1 MILRQS
7 QVPGLGLPYHVIL
20 FDSDA
25 TVSGSCALSTPEAL
39 ADDDAGVSIFW
50 TGATS
55 SCGSV

>member
-1 MILRQS
+1 MMMSLS
-7 QVPGLGLPYHVIL
+7 QVPRLGLPRRMIL
-20 FDSDA
+20 FDSDT

-39 ADDDAGVSIFW
+39 ADNDAGVSIFW

>member
-1 MILRQS
+1 MMMSLS
-7 QVPGLGLPYHVIL
+7 QVPRLGLPHRMIL

-55 SCGSV
+55 PCGSV